1 MEPCWIWERPEWPS
15 FHWDPHALQ
24 GPLDQAS
31 AERERLAACLA
42 GLDDALRRE
51 VLAAVLSRESLGTA
65 AIEGEQLDPAEVR
78 SSVARRLQLPLEQ
91 GQRRSS
97 LRVDGLVQLLW
108 VATEELDQP
117 LTLEILHSWH
127 RDLFASGP
135 DGLRAMAI
143 GSLRGELPMQA
154 PPRAGLEHRIAEF
167 LQWFNQPPEALDGLI
182 RAGLAHLWFV
192 TLHPYDDGNGRLARA
207 LTDRALAQVSG
218 LGCDVLSRRS
228 SGLSARIMQER
239 KAYYAV
245 LERTQ
250 RGPLEVSSWLD
261 WFLAQVTAA
270 AIHHRAVVDAVR
282 AKALFWWRHRHSGFN
297 HRQQKLLNRLLDAEP
312 EGFEGGMTL
321 RKAASLTGVSRATA
335 WRDLSELVT
344 MQALQPIGA
353 GRSRAYRIAGDSP

>member
-1 MEPCWIWERPEWPS
+1 
-15 FHWDPHALQ
+15 
-24 GPLDQAS
+24 
-31 AERERLAACLA
+31 
-42 GLDDALRRE
+42 
-51 VLAAVLSRESLGTA
+51 
-65 AIEGEQLDPAEVR
+65 
-78 SSVARRLQLPLEQ
+78 
-91 GQRRSS
+91 
-97 LRVDGLVQLLW
+97 
-108 VATEELDQP
+108 
-117 LTLEILHSWH
+117 
-127 RDLFASGP
+127 
-135 DGLRAMAI
+135 
-143 GSLRGELPMQA
+143 
-154 PPRAGLEHRIAEF
+154 
-167 LQWFNQPPEALDGLI
+167 
-182 RAGLAHLWFV
+182 
-192 TLHPYDDGNGRLARA
+192 
-207 LTDRALAQVSG
+207 
-218 LGCDVLSRRS
+218 
-228 SGLSARIMQER
+228 MQER

-282 AKALFWWRHRHSGFN
+282 AKALFWWRHRHSGPN